1 MSNKILVWVDVGLI
15 QFGIAKYLK
24 KIYDC
29 ELFAIYD
36 FNHHIKKSFLNQK
49 LIDFKKEWYYWD
61 HVLNI
66 KQKPDVEYL
75 KSFEQKYGI
84 NLWSIAYTERIFY
97 TAKPI
102 EEPHRFYNFSRD
114 EVLKI
119 LELECKF
126 FENVLESSKPNF
138 LMIKVT
144 DQHRSNLLE
153 RMCRSK
159 GIKVLML
166 ETSRLG
172 YRSTIS
178 EEANEIDYFESMQ
191 STNDKITFSELRE
204 NIKKYDRYKQAKSLR
219 SGGFNFPMWEK
230 IKSSL
235 YWMINTFDKEY
246 RMGYDHFGMTRFNVI
261 TDRLSAAIKRSYRS
275 SYIDSALA
283 RKVKNEKFVYYPLTV
298 EPERTLSISAPFY
311 MDQLEMI
318 RNIARSIPVDFK
330 LYVKE
335 HYGMKY
341 RHWRPISYY
350 KTIMDLPNVTMI
362 HPSLDNVE
370 LIKNCSI
377 VFVIT
382 GTAGL
387 EAAYYGKPSIIFG
400 HTSYD
405 SLPSVHKIENL
416 EDLPKI
422 IRTCLDEKV
431 NPSDVASLVKIIENV
446 SFDFDIYEM
455 NNKIED
461 RFHTGG
467 FLLSNKMPMDFLDSF
482 LEENKT
488 TFEMLANEHV
498 KKIKQHDIYK
508 NKQNV

>member
-1 MSNKILVWVDVGLI
+1 MSDKILVWIDVGLI
-15 QFGIAKYLK
+15 QFGIVKYLQ

-29 ELFAIYD
+29 EFFAVYD

-49 LIDFKKEWYYWD
+49 LINFRQVWYYWD

-75 KSFEQKYGI
+75 NSFEQKYDI
-84 NLWSIAYTERIFY
+84 NLWSITSSDRVFNKYNKFY
-97 TAKPI
+97 T
-102 EEPHRFYNFSRD
+102 FSRD
-114 EVLKI
+114 EILKI

-126 FENVLESSKPNF
+126 FENVLEMSKPDF
-138 LMIKVT
+138 FMTTVT
-144 DQHRSNLLE
+144 DQRRSNLLE

-159 GIKVLML
+159 GIKILML

-178 EEANEIDYFESMQ
+178 EEANEIDYLQDMQ
-191 STNDKITFSELRE
+191 STNSKITFSELRE
-204 NIKKYDRYKQAKSLR
+204 NIKKFSRYKQAKSLR
-219 SGGFNFPMWEK
+219 AGGFNFSMWEK

-261 TDRLSAAIKRSYRS
+261 TDRLSAAIKRSYRE
-275 SYIDSALA
+275 SYIDKALV
-283 RKVKNEKFVYYPLTV
+283 RKVKNEKFVYFPLSV

-311 MDQLEMI
+311 MNQLEII
-318 RNIARSIPVDFK
+318 RNVARSIPADYK

-335 HYGMKY
+335 HMAMKY

-350 KTIMDLPNVTMI
+350 QTIMDLPNVTLI
-362 HPSLDNVE
+362 HPSLSNEE

-377 VFVIT
+377 VFTVT

-387 EAAYYGKPSIIFG
+387 EATYYGKHSIIFG

-405 SLPSVHKIENL
+405 SLPSVHKIEHL
-416 EDLPKI
+416 EDLPQLV
-422 IRTCLDEKV
+422 RTCLDEKV
-431 NPSDVASLVKIIENV
+431 VPSDVANLVKIIENV
-446 SFDFDIYEM
+446 SFDFDIVEM
-455 NNKIED
+455 YNKIAD
-461 RFHTGG
+461 RFHIGG
-467 FLLSNKMPMDFLDSF
+467 FLVSNKISMDSLDSF

-488 TFEMLANEHV
+488 TFETLAKEHV
-498 KKIKQHDIYK
+498 KKIKQHNSFK
-508 NKQNV
+508 K

>member
-1 MSNKILVWVDVGLI
+1 MSSKILVWVDLGLI
-15 QFGIAKYLK
+15 QFGIAKYLQ

-29 ELFAIYD
+29 DLYAVYD

-49 LIDFKKEWYYWD
+49 LINFKQEWYYWD

-75 KSFEQKYGI
+75 NSFEQKYDI
-84 NLWSIAYTERIFY
+84 NLWSVTSSDRVFNKDNKFHIF
-97 TAKPI
+97 
-102 EEPHRFYNFSRD
+102 SSD
-114 EVLKI
+114 EILKI

-126 FENVLESSKPNF
+126 FENVLELSKPDF
-138 LMIKVT
+138 FMTTVT
-144 DQHRSNLLE
+144 DQRRSNLLE
-153 RMCRSK
+153 RMCKSK
-159 GIKVLML
+159 GIRVLML

-172 YRSTIS
+172 FRSTIS
-178 EEANEIDYFESMQ
+178 EEANEIDYFESIQ
-191 STNDKITFSELRE
+191 STNNKITFSELRE
-204 NIKKYDRYKQAKSLR
+204 NIKKYDRYVQAKTLSKGKFDF
-219 SGGFNFPMWEK
+219 SMWEK

-235 YWMINTFDKEY
+235 YWMVNTFDKEY

-261 TDRLSAAIKRSYRS
+261 TDRLSSAIKRSYRG
-275 SYIDSALA
+275 SYIDKTLV
-283 RKVKNEKFVYYPLTV
+283 RKIKNEKFVYYSLSV

-311 MDQLEMI
+311 MNQLEVI

-341 RHWRPISYY
+341 RHWRPLSYY
-350 KTIMDLPNVTMI
+350 KTIMDLPNVTLI
-362 HPSLDNVE
+362 HPSLSNEE

-377 VFVIT
+377 VFTVT

-405 SLPSVHKIENL
+405 SLPSVHKIEHL
-416 EDLPKI
+416 EDLPQLV
-422 IRTCLDEKV
+422 RTCLDEKV
-431 NPSDVASLVKIIENV
+431 VPSDVANLVKIIKNA
-446 SFDFDIYEM
+446 SFDFDIVGM
-455 NNKIED
+455 DNKIAD
-461 RFHTGG
+461 RFHLGG
-467 FLLSNKMPMDFLDSF
+467 FLISNKISMDSLDSF

-488 TFEMLANEHV
+488 TFETLAKEHV
-498 KKIKQHDIYK
+498 KKIKQHK
-508 NKQNV
+508 SFKK

>member
-1 MSNKILVWVDVGLI
+1 MSDKILVWIDVGLI
-15 QFGIAKYLK
+15 QFGIVKYLQ

-29 ELFAIYD
+29 ELFAVYD

-49 LIDFKKEWYYWD
+49 LINFRQVWYYWD

-75 KSFEQKYGI
+75 NSFEQKYDI
-84 NLWSIAYTERIFY
+84 NLWSITSSDRVFNKYNKFY
-97 TAKPI
+97 T
-102 EEPHRFYNFSRD
+102 FSRD
-114 EVLKI
+114 EILKI

-126 FENVLESSKPNF
+126 FENVLEISKPDF
-138 LMIKVT
+138 FMTTVT
-144 DQHRSNLLE
+144 DQRRSNLLE

-178 EEANEIDYFESMQ
+178 EEANEIDYFQDMQ
-191 STNDKITFSELRE
+191 TTNNKITFSELRE
-204 NIKKYDRYKQAKSLR
+204 NIKKFSRYKQAKSLR
-219 SGGFNFPMWEK
+219 AGGFNFSMWEK

-261 TDRLSAAIKRSYRS
+261 TDRLSAVIKRSYRE
-275 SYIDSALA
+275 SYIDKALV
-283 RKVKNEKFVYYPLTV
+283 RKVKNEKFVYFPLSV

-311 MDQLEMI
+311 MNQLEII
-318 RNIARSIPVDFK
+318 RNVARSIPADYK

-335 HYGMKY
+335 HMAMRY

-350 KTIMDLPNVTMI
+350 QTIMDLPNVTLI
-362 HPSLDNVE
+362 HPSLSNEE

-377 VFVIT
+377 VFTVT

-405 SLPSVHKIENL
+405 SLPSVHKIEHL
-416 EDLPKI
+416 EDLPQLV
-422 IRTCLDEKV
+422 RTCLDEKV
-431 NPSDVASLVKIIENV
+431 VPSGVANLVKIIENV
-446 SFDFDIYEM
+446 SFDFDIIEM
-455 NNKIED
+455 YNKIAD
-461 RFHTGG
+461 RFHIGG
-467 FLLSNKMPMDFLDSF
+467 FLVSNKISMDSLDSF

-488 TFEMLANEHV
+488 TFETLAKEHV
-498 KKIKQHDIYK
+498 KKIKQHDSFK
-508 NKQNV
+508 K

>member
-84 NLWSIAYTERIFY
+84 NLWSITSTDRIFN
-97 TAKPI
+97 K
-102 EEPHRFYNFSRD
+102 YNKWHIFSRD

-178 EEANEIDYFESMQ
+178 EEANEIDYLESMQ
-191 STNDKITFSELRE
+191 STNDEITFSELR
-204 NIKKYDRYKQAKSLR
+204 NSLRKYDRYKQAKSLR
-219 SGGFNFPMWEK
+219 SGGFDFPIWKK

-261 TDRLSAAIKRSYRS
+261 TDRISAAIKRSYRT

-283 RKVKNEKFVYYPLTV
+283 RKIKNEKFVYFPLSV

-311 MDQLEMI
+311 MDQLEII
-318 RNIARSIPVDFK
+318 RNVARSIPVDYK

-335 HYGMKY
+335 HMAMRY

-350 KTIMDLPNVTMI
+350 KAVMDLPNVTFI
-362 HPSLDNVE
+362 HPSLGNKE

-377 VFVIT
+377 VFTVT

-446 SFDFDIYEM
+446 SFDFDIVNMY
-455 NNKIED
+455 NKIED
-461 RFHTGG
+461 RFHAGG

>member
-49 LIDFKKEWYYWD
+49 LINFKQVWYYWD

-75 KSFEQKYGI
+75 NSFEQKYDI
-84 NLWSIAYTERIFY
+84 NLWSITSSDRVFNKYNKFY
-97 TAKPI
+97 T
-102 EEPHRFYNFSRD
+102 FSRD
-114 EVLKI
+114 EILKI

-126 FENVLESSKPNF
+126 FENVLELSKPDF
-138 LMIKVT
+138 FMTTVT
-144 DQHRSNLLE
+144 DQRRSNLLE

-178 EEANEIDYFESMQ
+178 EEANEIDYFQDMQ
-191 STNDKITFSELRE
+191 STNNKITFSELRE
-204 NIKKYDRYKQAKSLR
+204 NIKKFSRYKQAKSLR
-219 SGGFNFPMWEK
+219 AGGFNFSMWEK

-261 TDRLSAAIKRSYRS
+261 TDRLSAAIKRSYRE
-275 SYIDSALA
+275 SYIDKALV
-283 RKVKNEKFVYYPLTV
+283 RKIKNEKFVYFPLTAD
-298 EPERTLSISAPFY
+298 PDRSLSIGAPFY
-311 MDQLEMI
+311 MNQLEII
-318 RNIARSIPVDFK
+318 RNVARSIPVDCK

-335 HYGMKY
+335 HMAMKY
-341 RHWRPISYY
+341 RHWRPVSYY
-350 KTIMDLPNVTMI
+350 QTIMDLPNVTLI
-362 HPSLDNVE
+362 HPSLSNEE

-377 VFVIT
+377 VFTVT

-488 TFEMLANEHV
+488 TFEMLANEHI

>member
-1 MSNKILVWVDVGLI
+1 MSDKILVWIDVGLI
-15 QFGIAKYLK
+15 QFGIVKYLQ

-29 ELFAIYD
+29 ELFAVYD

-49 LIDFKKEWYYWD
+49 LINFRQVWYYWD

-75 KSFEQKYGI
+75 NSFEQKYDI
-84 NLWSIAYTERIFY
+84 NLWSITSSDRVFNKHNKFY
-97 TAKPI
+97 T
-102 EEPHRFYNFSRD
+102 FSRD

-126 FENVLESSKPNF
+126 FENVLELSKPDF
-138 LMIKVT
+138 FMTTVT
-144 DQHRSNLLE
+144 DQRRSNLLE

-178 EEANEIDYFESMQ
+178 EEANEIDYFQDMQ
-191 STNDKITFSELRE
+191 STNNKITFSELRE
-204 NIKKYDRYKQAKSLR
+204 NIKKFSRYKQAKSLR
-219 SGGFNFPMWEK
+219 AGGFNFSMWEK

-261 TDRLSAAIKRSYRS
+261 TDRLSAAIKRSYRE
-275 SYIDSALA
+275 SYIDKALV
-283 RKVKNEKFVYYPLTV
+283 RKVKNEKFVYFPLSV

-311 MDQLEMI
+311 MNQLEII
-318 RNIARSIPVDFK
+318 RNVARSIPADYK

-335 HYGMKY
+335 HMAMKY

-350 KTIMDLPNVTMI
+350 KTIMDLPNVTLI
-362 HPSLDNVE
+362 HPSLSNVE

-446 SFDFDIYEM
+446 SFDFDIVNMY
-455 NNKIED
+455 NKIED

>member
-1 MSNKILVWVDVGLI
+1 MSNKILVWVDVGLT

-75 KSFEQKYGI
+75 KSFEQRYNI
-84 NLWSIAYTERIFY
+84 NLCSITITDRVFNEHNNWYI
-97 TAKPI
+97 
-102 EEPHRFYNFSRD
+102 FSRD
-114 EVLKI
+114 EILRI

-126 FENVLESSKPNF
+126 FENVLESSEPNF
-138 LMIKVT
+138 LIIKVT
-144 DQHRSNLLE
+144 DFHRSHLLE

-191 STNDKITFSELRE
+191 STNDEITFSELR
-204 NIKKYDRYKQAKSLR
+204 NSLRKYDRYKQAKSLR
-219 SGGFNFPMWEK
+219 SGGFDFPIWKK

-261 TDRLSAAIKRSYRS
+261 TDRISAAIKRSYRT

-283 RKVKNEKFVYYPLTV
+283 RKVKNEKFVYFPLSV

-311 MDQLEMI
+311 MDQLEII
-318 RNIARSIPVDFK
+318 RNVARSIPVDYK

-335 HYGMKY
+335 HMAMRY

-350 KTIMDLPNVTMI
+350 KAVMDLPNVTFI
-362 HPSLDNVE
+362 HPSLGNEE

-377 VFVIT
+377 VFTVT

-446 SFDFDIYEM
+446 SFDFDLLGMY
-455 NNKIED
+455 NKIED
-461 RFHTGG
+461 RFHAGG
-467 FLLSNKMPMDFLDSF
+467 FLISNKMPMDILDSF

-488 TFEMLANEHV
+488 TFEILANEHV

>member
-1 MSNKILVWVDVGLI
+1 MSNKILVWVDVGLT

-75 KSFEQKYGI
+75 KSFEQRYNI
-84 NLWSIAYTERIFY
+84 NLCSITIPDRVFN
-97 TAKPI
+97 K
-102 EEPHRFYNFSRD
+102 YNNWYIFSRD
-114 EVLKI
+114 EVLRI

-126 FENVLESSKPNF
+126 FENVLESSEPNF

-235 YWMINTFDKEY
+235 YWMIKTFDKEY
-246 RMGYDHFGMTRFNVI
+246 RMGYDHFGLTRFNVI
-261 TDRLSAAIKRSYRS
+261 AVRFSNAIKRSYRS

-283 RKVKNEKFVYYPLTV
+283 RKVKNEKFVYFPLSV

-311 MDQLEMI
+311 SNQLEII
-318 RNIARSIPVDFK
+318 RNVARSIPADYK

-335 HYGMKY
+335 HMAMKY

-362 HPSLDNVE
+362 HPSLNNVE

-377 VFVIT
+377 VFTVT

-405 SLPSVHKIENL
+405 SLPSVHKIEHL
-416 EDLPKI
+416 EDLPQLV
-422 IRTCLDEKV
+422 RTCLDEKV
-431 NPSDVASLVKIIENV
+431 VPSGVANLVKIIENV
-446 SFDFDIYEM
+446 SFDFDIIEM
-455 NNKIED
+455 YNKIAD
-461 RFHTGG
+461 RFHLGG
-467 FLLSNKMPMDFLDSF
+467 FLISNKISMDFLDSF

-488 TFEMLANEHV
+488 TFETLAKEHV
-498 KKIKQHDIYK
+498 KKIKQHK
-508 NKQNV
+508 SFKK

>member
-1 MSNKILVWVDVGLI
+1 MSDKILVWIDVGLI
-15 QFGIAKYLK
+15 QFGIVKYLQ

-29 ELFAIYD
+29 ELFAVYD

-49 LIDFKKEWYYWD
+49 LINFRQVWYYWD

-75 KSFEQKYGI
+75 NSFEQKYDI
-84 NLWSIAYTERIFY
+84 NLWSITSSDRVFNKYNKFY
-97 TAKPI
+97 T
-102 EEPHRFYNFSRD
+102 FSRD
-114 EVLKI
+114 EILKI

-126 FENVLESSKPNF
+126 FENVLEISKPDF
-138 LMIKVT
+138 FMTTVT
-144 DQHRSNLLE
+144 DQRRSNLLE

-178 EEANEIDYFESMQ
+178 EEANEIDYFQDMQ
-191 STNDKITFSELRE
+191 PTNNKITFSELRE
-204 NIKKYDRYKQAKSLR
+204 NIKKFSRYKQAKSLR
-219 SGGFNFPMWEK
+219 AGGFNFSMWEK

-261 TDRLSAAIKRSYRS
+261 TDRLSAAIKRSYRE
-275 SYIDSALA
+275 SYIDKALV
-283 RKVKNEKFVYYPLTV
+283 RKVKNEKFVYFPLSV

-311 MDQLEMI
+311 MNQLEII
-318 RNIARSIPVDFK
+318 RNVARSIPADYK

-335 HYGMKY
+335 HMAMRY

-350 KTIMDLPNVTMI
+350 QTIMDLPNVTLI
-362 HPSLDNVE
+362 HPSLSNEE

-377 VFVIT
+377 VFTVT

-405 SLPSVHKIENL
+405 SLPSVHKIEHL
-416 EDLPKI
+416 EDLPQLV
-422 IRTCLDEKV
+422 RTCLDEKV
-431 NPSDVASLVKIIENV
+431 VPSDVANLVKIIENV
-446 SFDFDIYEM
+446 SFDFDIIEM
-455 NNKIED
+455 YNKIAD
-461 RFHTGG
+461 RFHIGG
-467 FLLSNKMPMDFLDSF
+467 FLVSNKISMDSLDSF

-488 TFEMLANEHV
+488 TFETLAKEHV
-498 KKIKQHDIYK
+498 KKIKQHDSFK
-508 NKQNV
+508 K

>member
-75 KSFEQKYGI
+75 KSFEQRYNI
-84 NLWSIAYTERIFY
+84 NLCSITITDRVFDKYNKFY
-97 TAKPI
+97 I
-102 EEPHRFYNFSRD
+102 FSRD
-114 EVLKI
+114 EVLRI

-126 FENVLESSKPNF
+126 FENVLESSEPNF
-138 LMIKVT
+138 LMIKST
-144 DQHRSNLLE
+144 DQHRSHLLE

-191 STNDKITFSELRE
+191 STNDEITFSELRE
-204 NIKKYDRYKQAKSLR
+204 NIKKYDKYKQFKSLR
-219 SGGFNFPMWEK
+219 SEGFHFPIWKK

-350 KTIMDLPNVTMI
+350 KTIMDLPNVTLI
-362 HPSLDNVE
+362 HPSLSNVE

-446 SFDFDIYEM
+446 SFDFDLLGMY
-455 NNKIED
+455 NKIED
-461 RFHTGG
+461 RFHAGG
-467 FLLSNKMPMDFLDSF
+467 FLISNKMPMDILDSF

-488 TFEMLANEHV
+488 TFEILANEHV

>member
-1 MSNKILVWVDVGLI
+1 MSDKILVWIDVGLI
-15 QFGIAKYLK
+15 QFGIVKYLQ

-29 ELFAIYD
+29 ELFAVYD

-49 LIDFKKEWYYWD
+49 LVNFRQVWYYWD

-75 KSFEQKYGI
+75 NSFEQKYDI
-84 NLWSIAYTERIFY
+84 NLWSITSSDRVFNKYNKFY
-97 TAKPI
+97 T
-102 EEPHRFYNFSRD
+102 FSRD
-114 EVLKI
+114 EILKI

-126 FENVLESSKPNF
+126 FENVLEISKPDF
-138 LMIKVT
+138 FMTTVT
-144 DQHRSNLLE
+144 DQRRSNLLE

-178 EEANEIDYFESMQ
+178 EEANEIDYFQDMQ
-191 STNDKITFSELRE
+191 STNNKITFSELRE
-204 NIKKYDRYKQAKSLR
+204 NIKKFSRYKQAKSLR
-219 SGGFNFPMWEK
+219 AGGFNFSMWEK

-261 TDRLSAAIKRSYRS
+261 TDRLSAAIKRSYRE
-275 SYIDSALA
+275 SYIDKALV
-283 RKVKNEKFVYYPLTV
+283 RKVKNEKFVYFPLSV

-311 MDQLEMI
+311 MNQLEI
-318 RNIARSIPVDFK
+318 IKNVARSIPADYK

-335 HYGMKY
+335 HMAMRY

-350 KTIMDLPNVTMI
+350 QTIMDLPNVTLI
-362 HPSLDNVE
+362 HPSLSNEE

-377 VFVIT
+377 VFTVT

-387 EAAYYGKPSIIFG
+387 EAAYYGKSSIIFG

-446 SFDFDIYEM
+446 SFDFDIVNMY
-455 NNKIED
+455 NKIED

>member
-1 MSNKILVWVDVGLI
+1 MSNKILVWIDLGLI
-15 QFGIAKYLK
+15 QFGIAKYLQ

-29 ELFAIYD
+29 DLYAVYD

-49 LIDFKKEWYYWD
+49 LINFKQEWYYWE

-75 KSFEQKYGI
+75 NSFEQKYDI
-84 NLWSIAYTERIFY
+84 NLWSITSSDRVFNKYNKFY
-97 TAKPI
+97 T
-102 EEPHRFYNFSRD
+102 FSRD
-114 EVLKI
+114 EILKI

-126 FENVLESSKPNF
+126 FENVLEISKPDF
-138 LMIKVT
+138 FMTTVT
-144 DQHRSNLLE
+144 DQRRSNLLE
-153 RMCRSK
+153 RMCKSK
-159 GIKVLML
+159 GIRVLML

-172 YRSTIS
+172 FRSTIS
-178 EEANEIDYFESMQ
+178 EEANEIDYFESIQ
-191 STNDKITFSELRE
+191 STNNKITFSELRE
-204 NIKKYDRYKQAKSLR
+204 NIKKYDRYVQAKTLSKGKFDF
-219 SGGFNFPMWEK
+219 SMWEK

-235 YWMINTFDKEY
+235 YWMVNTFDKEY

-261 TDRLSAAIKRSYRS
+261 TDRLSSAIKRSYRG
-275 SYIDSALA
+275 SYIDKTLV
-283 RKVKNEKFVYYPLTV
+283 RKIKNEKFVYYSLSV

-311 MDQLEMI
+311 MNQLEVI

-341 RHWRPISYY
+341 RHWRPLSYY
-350 KTIMDLPNVTMI
+350 KTIMDLPNVTLI
-362 HPSLDNVE
+362 HPSLSNEE

-377 VFVIT
+377 VFTVT

-387 EAAYYGKPSIIFG
+387 EAAYYGKPSVVFG

-405 SLPSVHKIENL
+405 SLPSVHKIEHL
-416 EDLPKI
+416 EDLPQLV
-422 IRTCLDEKV
+422 RTCLDEKV
-431 NPSDVASLVKIIENV
+431 VPSDVANLVKIIENV
-446 SFDFDIYEM
+446 SFDFDIIEM
-455 NNKIED
+455 YNKIAD

-467 FLLSNKMPMDFLDSF
+467 FLVSNKISMDSLDSF

-488 TFEMLANEHV
+488 TFETLAKEHV
-498 KKIKQHDIYK
+498 KKIKQHDSFK
-508 NKQNV
+508 K

>member
-1 MSNKILVWVDVGLI
+1 MSNKILVWIDLGLI
-15 QFGIAKYLK
+15 QFGIAKYLQ

-29 ELFAIYD
+29 DLYAVYD

-49 LIDFKKEWYYWD
+49 LINFKQEWYYWD

-75 KSFEQKYGI
+75 NSFEQKYDI
-84 NLWSIAYTERIFY
+84 NLWSITSSDRVFNKDNKFHIF
-97 TAKPI
+97 
-102 EEPHRFYNFSRD
+102 SSD
-114 EVLKI
+114 EILKI

-126 FENVLESSKPNF
+126 FENVLELSKPDF
-138 LMIKVT
+138 FMTTVT
-144 DQHRSNLLE
+144 DQRRSNLLE
-153 RMCRSK
+153 RMCKSK
-159 GIKVLML
+159 GIRVLML

-172 YRSTIS
+172 FRSTIS
-178 EEANEIDYFESMQ
+178 EEANEIDYFESIQ
-191 STNDKITFSELRE
+191 STNNKITFSELRE
-204 NIKKYDRYKQAKSLR
+204 NIKKYDRYVQAKTLSKGKFDF
-219 SGGFNFPMWEK
+219 SMWEK

-235 YWMINTFDKEY
+235 YWMVNTFDKEY

-261 TDRLSAAIKRSYRS
+261 TDRLSSAIKRSYRG
-275 SYIDSALA
+275 SYIDKTLV
-283 RKVKNEKFVYYPLTV
+283 RKIKNEKFVYYSLSV

-311 MDQLEMI
+311 MNQLEVI

-341 RHWRPISYY
+341 RHWRPLSYY
-350 KTIMDLPNVTMI
+350 KTIMDLPNVTLI
-362 HPSLDNVE
+362 HPSLSNEE

-377 VFVIT
+377 VFTVT

-387 EAAYYGKPSIIFG
+387 EAAYYGKPSVVFG

-405 SLPSVHKIENL
+405 SLPSVHKIEHL
-416 EDLPKI
+416 EDLPQL
-422 IRTCLDEKV
+422 IRTCLGEKV
-431 NPSDVASLVKIIENV
+431 NSSDVANLVKIIENV
-446 SFDFDIYEM
+446 SFDFDIVDMY
-455 NNKIED
+455 NKIAD

-467 FLLSNKMPMDFLDSF
+467 FLVSNKISMDFLDSF

-488 TFEMLANEHV
+488 TFEILAKEHV
-498 KKIKQHDIYK
+498 KKIKQHDSYK
-508 NKQNV
+508 NK

>member
-1 MSNKILVWVDVGLI
+1 MSNKILVWVDVGLT

-29 ELFAIYD
+29 ELFVIYD

-75 KSFEQKYGI
+75 KSFEQRYNI
-84 NLWSIAYTERIFY
+84 NLCSITIPDRVFN
-97 TAKPI
+97 K
-102 EEPHRFYNFSRD
+102 YNNWYIFSRD
-114 EVLKI
+114 EVLRI

-126 FENVLESSKPNF
+126 FENVLESSEPNF
-138 LMIKVT
+138 LIIKVT

-178 EEANEIDYFESMQ
+178 EEANEIDYLESMQ
-191 STNDKITFSELRE
+191 STNDEITLSELRE

-219 SGGFNFPMWEK
+219 SGGFNFPIWKK
-230 IKSSL
+230 IKASL
-235 YWMINTFDKEY
+235 YWMTNTFDKEY

-261 TDRLSAAIKRSYRS
+261 TNRISAAIKRSYRS
-275 SYIDSALA
+275 SYIDSVLA
-283 RKVKNEKFVYYPLTV
+283 RKVKNEKFVYFPLSV

-311 MDQLEMI
+311 MDQLAII
-318 RNIARSIPVDFK
+318 RNVARSIPVDYK

-335 HYGMKY
+335 HMAMRY

-350 KTIMDLPNVTMI
+350 KAVMDLPNVTFI
-362 HPSLDNVE
+362 HPSLGNEE

-377 VFVIT
+377 VFTVT

-467 FLLSNKMPMDFLDSF
+467 FLISNKMPMDILDSF

>member
-1 MSNKILVWVDVGLI
+1 MSNKILAWIDLGLI
-15 QFGIAKYLK
+15 TFGIAKYLE

-29 ELFAIYD
+29 DLYAVYD
-36 FNHHIKKSFLNQK
+36 FNHHIKESFLNQK
-49 LIDFKKEWYYWD
+49 LINFKQVWYYWD

-75 KSFEQKYGI
+75 NSFEQKYDI
-84 NLWSIAYTERIFY
+84 NLWSVTSSDRVFNKYNKFY
-97 TAKPI
+97 T
-102 EEPHRFYNFSRD
+102 FSRD

-126 FENVLESSKPNF
+126 FENVLELSKPDF
-138 LMIKVT
+138 FMTTVT
-144 DQHRSNLLE
+144 DQRRSNLLE
-153 RMCRSK
+153 RMCKSK
-159 GIKVLML
+159 GIRVLML

-172 YRSTIS
+172 FRSTIS
-178 EEANEIDYFESMQ
+178 EEANEIDYFESIQ
-191 STNDKITFSELRE
+191 STNNKITFSELRE
-204 NIKKYDRYKQAKSLR
+204 NIKKYDRYVQAKTLSKGKFDF
-219 SGGFNFPMWEK
+219 SMWEK

-235 YWMINTFDKEY
+235 YWMVNTFDKEY

-261 TDRLSAAIKRSYRS
+261 TDRLSSAIKRSYRG
-275 SYIDSALA
+275 SYIDKTLV
-283 RKVKNEKFVYYPLTV
+283 RKIKNEKFVYYSLSV

-311 MDQLEMI
+311 MNQLEVI

-341 RHWRPISYY
+341 RHWRPLSYY
-350 KTIMDLPNVTMI
+350 KTIMDLPNVTLI
-362 HPSLDNVE
+362 HPSLSNEE

-377 VFVIT
+377 VFTVT

-387 EAAYYGKPSIIFG
+387 EAAYYGKPSVVFG

-405 SLPSVHKIENL
+405 SLPSVHKIEHL
-416 EDLPKI
+416 EDLPQL
-422 IRTCLDEKV
+422 IRTCLGEKV
-431 NPSDVASLVKIIENV
+431 NSSDVANLVKIIENV
-446 SFDFDIYEM
+446 SFDFDIVDMY
-455 NNKIED
+455 NKIAD

-467 FLLSNKMPMDFLDSF
+467 FLVSNKISMDFLDSF

-488 TFEMLANEHV
+488 TFEILAKEHV

-508 NKQNV
+508 NK

>member
-1 MSNKILVWVDVGLI
+1 MSNKILVWIDLGLI
-15 QFGIAKYLK
+15 QFGIAKYLQ

-29 ELFAIYD
+29 DLYAVYD

-49 LIDFKKEWYYWD
+49 LINFKQVWYYWD

-75 KSFEQKYGI
+75 NSFEQKYDI
-84 NLWSIAYTERIFY
+84 NLWSVTSSDRVFNKDNKFHIF
-97 TAKPI
+97 
-102 EEPHRFYNFSRD
+102 SSD
-114 EVLKI
+114 EILKI

-126 FENVLESSKPNF
+126 FENVLELSKPDF
-138 LMIKVT
+138 FMTTVT
-144 DQHRSNLLE
+144 DQRRSNLLE
-153 RMCRSK
+153 RMCKSK
-159 GIKVLML
+159 GIRVLML

-172 YRSTIS
+172 FRSTIS
-178 EEANEIDYFESMQ
+178 EEANEIDYFESIQ
-191 STNDKITFSELRE
+191 STNNKITFSELRE
-204 NIKKYDRYKQAKSLR
+204 NIKKYDRYVQAKTLSKGKFDF
-219 SGGFNFPMWEK
+219 SMWEK

-235 YWMINTFDKEY
+235 YWMVNTFDKEY

-261 TDRLSAAIKRSYRS
+261 TDRLSSAIKRSYRG
-275 SYIDSALA
+275 SYIDKTLV
-283 RKVKNEKFVYYPLTV
+283 RKIKNEKFVYYSLSV

-311 MDQLEMI
+311 MNQLEVI

-341 RHWRPISYY
+341 RHWRPLSYY
-350 KTIMDLPNVTMI
+350 KTIMDLPNVTLI
-362 HPSLDNVE
+362 HPSLSNEE

-377 VFVIT
+377 VFTVT

-387 EAAYYGKPSIIFG
+387 EAAYYGKPSVVFG

-405 SLPSVHKIENL
+405 SLPSVHKIEHL
-416 EDLPKI
+416 EDLPQL
-422 IRTCLDEKV
+422 IRTCLGEKV
-431 NPSDVASLVKIIENV
+431 NSSDVANLVKIIENV
-446 SFDFDIYEM
+446 SFDFDIVDMY
-455 NNKIED
+455 NKIAD

-467 FLLSNKMPMDFLDSF
+467 FLVSNKISMDFLDSF

-488 TFEMLANEHV
+488 TFEILAKEHV
-498 KKIKQHDIYK
+498 KKIKQHDSYK
-508 NKQNV
+508 NK

>member
-1 MSNKILVWVDVGLI
+1 MSNKILVWIDLGLI
-15 QFGIAKYLK
+15 QFGIAKYLE

-29 ELFAIYD
+29 DLYAVYD
-36 FNHHIKKSFLNQK
+36 FNHHIKESFLNQK
-49 LIDFKKEWYYWD
+49 LINFKQVWYYWD

-75 KSFEQKYGI
+75 NSFEQKYDI
-84 NLWSIAYTERIFY
+84 NLWSITSSDRVFNKYNKFY
-97 TAKPI
+97 T
-102 EEPHRFYNFSRD
+102 FSRD
-114 EVLKI
+114 EILKI

-126 FENVLESSKPNF
+126 FENVLEISKPDF
-138 LMIKVT
+138 FMTTVT
-144 DQHRSNLLE
+144 DQRRSNLLE

-178 EEANEIDYFESMQ
+178 EEANEIDYFQDMQ
-191 STNDKITFSELRE
+191 STNNKITFSELRE
-204 NIKKYDRYKQAKSLR
+204 NIKKFSRYKQAKSLR
-219 SGGFNFPMWEK
+219 AGGFNFSMWEK

-261 TDRLSAAIKRSYRS
+261 TDRLSAAIKRSYRE
-275 SYIDSALA
+275 SYIDKVLV
-283 RKVKNEKFVYYPLTV
+283 RKVKNEKFVYFPLSV

-311 MDQLEMI
+311 MNQLEI
-318 RNIARSIPVDFK
+318 IKNVARSIPADYK

-335 HYGMKY
+335 HMAMRY

-350 KTIMDLPNVTMI
+350 QTIMDLPNVTLI
-362 HPSLDNVE
+362 HPSLSNEE

-377 VFVIT
+377 VFTVT

-405 SLPSVHKIENL
+405 SLPSVHKIEHL
-416 EDLPKI
+416 EDLPQLV
-422 IRTCLDEKV
+422 RTCLDEKV
-431 NPSDVASLVKIIENV
+431 VPSDVANLVKIIENV
-446 SFDFDIYEM
+446 SFDFDIIEM
-455 NNKIED
+455 YNKIAD
-461 RFHTGG
+461 RFHIGG
-467 FLLSNKMPMDFLDSF
+467 FLVSNKISMDSLDSF

-488 TFEMLANEHV
+488 TFETLAKEHV
-498 KKIKQHDIYK
+498 KKIKQHDSFK
-508 NKQNV
+508 K

>member
-1 MSNKILVWVDVGLI
+1 MSNKILAWIDLGLI
-15 QFGIAKYLK
+15 TFGIAKYLE

-29 ELFAIYD
+29 DLYAVYD
-36 FNHHIKKSFLNQK
+36 FNHHIKESFLNQK
-49 LIDFKKEWYYWD
+49 LINFKQVWYYWD

-66 KQKPDVEYL
+66 KQKPDVKYL
-75 KSFEQKYGI
+75 NSFEQKYDI
-84 NLWSIAYTERIFY
+84 NLWSITSSDRVFNKHNKFY
-97 TAKPI
+97 T
-102 EEPHRFYNFSRD
+102 FSRD

-126 FENVLESSKPNF
+126 FENVLELSKPDF
-138 LMIKVT
+138 FMTTVT

-166 ETSRLG
+166 VPSRLG
-172 YRSTIS
+172 YRSIIS
-178 EEANEIDYFESMQ
+178 EEANEIDYFQDMQ
-191 STNDKITFSELRE
+191 STNNKITFSELRE
-204 NIKKYDRYKQAKSLR
+204 NIKKFSRYKQAKSLR
-219 SGGFNFPMWEK
+219 AGGFNFSMWEK

-261 TDRLSAAIKRSYRS
+261 TDRLSAAIKRSYRE
-275 SYIDSALA
+275 SYIDKALV
-283 RKVKNEKFVYYPLTV
+283 RKIKNEKFVYFPLSV
-298 EPERTLSISAPFY
+298 EPERTLSIGAPFY
-311 MDQLEMI
+311 MNQLEII
-318 RNIARSIPVDFK
+318 RNVARSIPADYK

-335 HYGMKY
+335 HMAMKY

-350 KTIMDLPNVTMI
+350 QTIMDLPNVTLI
-362 HPSLDNVE
+362 HPSLSNEE

-377 VFVIT
+377 VFTVT
-382 GTAGL
+382 GTGGL
-387 EAAYYGKPSIIFG
+387 EAAYYGKSSIIFG

-405 SLPSVHKIENL
+405 SLPSVHKIEHL
-416 EDLPKI
+416 EVIPQLVRI
-422 IRTCLDEKV
+422 CLDEKV
-431 NPSDVASLVKIIENV
+431 DPSDVANLVKIIKNA
-446 SFDFDIYEM
+446 SFDFDIVGM
-455 NNKIED
+455 DNKIAD

-467 FLLSNKMPMDFLDSF
+467 FLVSNKISIDSLDSF

-488 TFEMLANEHV
+488 TFEILAKEHV
-498 KKIKQHDIYK
+498 KKIKQHDGYK

>member
-1 MSNKILVWVDVGLI
+1 MSNKILVWIDLGLI
-15 QFGIAKYLK
+15 QFGIAKYLQ

-29 ELFAIYD
+29 DLYAVYD

-49 LIDFKKEWYYWD
+49 LINFRQVWYYWD

-75 KSFEQKYGI
+75 NSFEQKYDI
-84 NLWSIAYTERIFY
+84 NLWSVTSSDRVFNKDNKFHIF
-97 TAKPI
+97 
-102 EEPHRFYNFSRD
+102 SSD
-114 EVLKI
+114 EILKI

-126 FENVLESSKPNF
+126 FENVLELSKPDF
-138 LMIKVT
+138 FMTTVT
-144 DQHRSNLLE
+144 DQRRSNLLE
-153 RMCRSK
+153 RMCKSK
-159 GIKVLML
+159 GIRVLML

-172 YRSTIS
+172 FRSTIS
-178 EEANEIDYFESMQ
+178 EEANEIDYFESIQ
-191 STNDKITFSELRE
+191 STNNKITFSELRE
-204 NIKKYDRYKQAKSLR
+204 NIKKYDRYVQAKTLSKGKFDF
-219 SGGFNFPMWEK
+219 SMWEK

-235 YWMINTFDKEY
+235 YWMVNTFDKEY

-261 TDRLSAAIKRSYRS
+261 TDRLSSAIKRSYRG
-275 SYIDSALA
+275 SYIDKTLV
-283 RKVKNEKFVYYPLTV
+283 RKIKNEKFVYYSLSV

-311 MDQLEMI
+311 MNQLEVI

-341 RHWRPISYY
+341 RHWRPLSYY
-350 KTIMDLPNVTMI
+350 KTIMDLPNVTLI
-362 HPSLDNVE
+362 HPSLSNEE

-377 VFVIT
+377 VFTVT

-387 EAAYYGKPSIIFG
+387 EAAYYGKPSVVFG

-405 SLPSVHKIENL
+405 SLPSVHKIEHL
-416 EDLPKI
+416 EDLPQL
-422 IRTCLDEKV
+422 IRTCLGEKV
-431 NPSDVASLVKIIENV
+431 NSSDVANLVKIIENV
-446 SFDFDIYEM
+446 SFDFDIVDMY
-455 NNKIED
+455 NKIAD

-467 FLLSNKMPMDFLDSF
+467 FLVSNKISMDFLDSF

-488 TFEMLANEHV
+488 TFEILAKEHV
-498 KKIKQHDIYK
+498 KKIKQHDSYK
-508 NKQNV
+508 NK

>member
-1 MSNKILVWVDVGLI
+1 MSNKILVWVDVGLT

-75 KSFEQKYGI
+75 KSFEQRYNI
-84 NLWSIAYTERIFY
+84 NLCSITITDRVFN
-97 TAKPI
+97 K
-102 EEPHRFYNFSRD
+102 YNKWYIFSRD
-114 EVLKI
+114 EVLRI

-126 FENVLESSKPNF
+126 FENVLESSEPNF
-138 LMIKVT
+138 LIIKVT

-178 EEANEIDYFESMQ
+178 EEANEIDYLESMQ
-191 STNDKITFSELRE
+191 STNDEITFSELR
-204 NIKKYDRYKQAKSLR
+204 NSLRKYDRYKQAKSLR
-219 SGGFNFPMWEK
+219 SGGFDFPIWKK

-261 TDRLSAAIKRSYRS
+261 TDRLSAAIKRSYRE
-275 SYIDSALA
+275 SYIDKALV
-283 RKVKNEKFVYYPLTV
+283 RKIKNEKFVYFPLSV

-311 MDQLEMI
+311 MDQLEII
-318 RNIARSIPVDFK
+318 RNVARSIPVDYK

-335 HYGMKY
+335 HMAMRY

-350 KTIMDLPNVTMI
+350 KAVMDLPNVTFI
-362 HPSLDNVE
+362 HPSLGNKE

-377 VFVIT
+377 VFTVT

-446 SFDFDIYEM
+446 SFDFDLLGMY
-455 NNKIED
+455 NKIED
-461 RFHTGG
+461 RFHAGG
-467 FLLSNKMPMDFLDSF
+467 FLISNKMPMDILDSF

-488 TFEMLANEHV
+488 TFEILANEHV

>member
-1 MSNKILVWVDVGLI
+1 MSNKILVWIDLGLI
-15 QFGIAKYLK
+15 QFGIAKYLQ

-29 ELFAIYD
+29 DLYAVYD

-49 LIDFKKEWYYWD
+49 LINFKQVWYYWD

-75 KSFEQKYGI
+75 NSFEQKYDI
-84 NLWSIAYTERIFY
+84 NLWSVTSSDRVFNKYNKFY
-97 TAKPI
+97 T
-102 EEPHRFYNFSRD
+102 FSRD

-126 FENVLESSKPNF
+126 FENVLELSKPDF
-138 LMIKVT
+138 FMTTVT
-144 DQHRSNLLE
+144 DQRRSNLLE
-153 RMCRSK
+153 RMCKSK
-159 GIKVLML
+159 GIRVLML

-172 YRSTIS
+172 FRSTIS
-178 EEANEIDYFESMQ
+178 EEANEIDYFESIQ
-191 STNDKITFSELRE
+191 STNNKITFSELRE
-204 NIKKYDRYKQAKSLR
+204 NIKKYDRYVQAKTLSKGKFDF
-219 SGGFNFPMWEK
+219 SMWEK

-235 YWMINTFDKEY
+235 YWMVNTFDKEY

-261 TDRLSAAIKRSYRS
+261 TDRLSSAIKRSYRG
-275 SYIDSALA
+275 SYIDKTLV
-283 RKVKNEKFVYYPLTV
+283 RKIKNEKFVYYSLSV

-311 MDQLEMI
+311 MNQLEVI

-341 RHWRPISYY
+341 RHWRPLSYY
-350 KTIMDLPNVTMI
+350 KTIMDLPNVTLI
-362 HPSLDNVE
+362 HPSLSNEE

-377 VFVIT
+377 VFTVT

-387 EAAYYGKPSIIFG
+387 EAAYYGKPSVVFG

-405 SLPSVHKIENL
+405 SLPSVHKIEHL
-416 EDLPKI
+416 EDLPQL
-422 IRTCLDEKV
+422 IRTCLGEKV
-431 NPSDVASLVKIIENV
+431 NSSDVANLVKIIENV
-446 SFDFDIYEM
+446 SFDFDIVDMY
-455 NNKIED
+455 NKIAD

-467 FLLSNKMPMDFLDSF
+467 FLVSNKISMDFLDSF

-488 TFEMLANEHV
+488 TFEILAKEHV
-498 KKIKQHDIYK
+498 KKIKQHDSYK
-508 NKQNV
+508 NK

>member
-1 MSNKILVWVDVGLI
+1 MSNKILVWVDLGLI
-15 QFGIAKYLK
+15 QFGIAKYLQ

-29 ELFAIYD
+29 DLYAVYD

-49 LIDFKKEWYYWD
+49 LINFKQEWYYWD

-75 KSFEQKYGI
+75 NSFEQKYDI
-84 NLWSIAYTERIFY
+84 NLWSVTSSDRVFNKDNKFHIF
-97 TAKPI
+97 
-102 EEPHRFYNFSRD
+102 SSD
-114 EVLKI
+114 EILKI

-126 FENVLESSKPNF
+126 FENVLELSKPDF
-138 LMIKVT
+138 FMTTVT
-144 DQHRSNLLE
+144 DQRRSNLLE
-153 RMCRSK
+153 RMCKSK
-159 GIKVLML
+159 GIRVLML

-172 YRSTIS
+172 FRSTIS
-178 EEANEIDYFESMQ
+178 EEANEIDYFESIQ
-191 STNDKITFSELRE
+191 STNNKITFSELRE
-204 NIKKYDRYKQAKSLR
+204 NIKKYDRYVQAKTLSKGKFDF
-219 SGGFNFPMWEK
+219 SMWEK

-235 YWMINTFDKEY
+235 YWMVNTFDKEY

-261 TDRLSAAIKRSYRS
+261 TDRLSSAIKRSYRG
-275 SYIDSALA
+275 SYIDKTLV
-283 RKVKNEKFVYYPLTV
+283 RKIKNEKFVYYSLRV

-311 MDQLEMI
+311 MNQLEVI

-341 RHWRPISYY
+341 RHWRPLSYY
-350 KTIMDLPNVTMI
+350 KTIMDLPNVTLI
-362 HPSLDNVE
+362 HPSLSNEE

-377 VFVIT
+377 VFTVT

-387 EAAYYGKPSIIFG
+387 EAAYYGKPSVVFG

-405 SLPSVHKIENL
+405 SLPSVHKIEHL
-416 EDLPKI
+416 EDLPQL
-422 IRTCLDEKV
+422 IRTCLGEKV
-431 NPSDVASLVKIIENV
+431 NSSDVANLVKIIENV
-446 SFDFDIYEM
+446 SFDFDIVDMY
-455 NNKIED
+455 NKIAD

-467 FLLSNKMPMDFLDSF
+467 FLVSNKISIDSLDSF

-488 TFEMLANEHV
+488 TFETLAKEHV
-498 KKIKQHDIYK
+498 KKIKQHDSFK
-508 NKQNV
+508 K

>member
-1 MSNKILVWVDVGLI
+1 MSDKILVWIDVGLI
-15 QFGIAKYLK
+15 QFGIVKYLQ

-29 ELFAIYD
+29 ELFAVYD

-49 LIDFKKEWYYWD
+49 LVNFRQVWYYWD

-75 KSFEQKYGI
+75 NSFEQKYDI
-84 NLWSIAYTERIFY
+84 NLWSITSSDRVFNKYNKFY
-97 TAKPI
+97 T
-102 EEPHRFYNFSRD
+102 FSRD
-114 EVLKI
+114 EILKI

-126 FENVLESSKPNF
+126 FENVLEISKPDF
-138 LMIKVT
+138 FMTTVT
-144 DQHRSNLLE
+144 DQRRSNLLE

-178 EEANEIDYFESMQ
+178 EEANEIDYFQDMQ
-191 STNDKITFSELRE
+191 STNNKITFSELRE
-204 NIKKYDRYKQAKSLR
+204 NIKKFSRYKQAKSLR
-219 SGGFNFPMWEK
+219 AGGFNFSMWEK

-261 TDRLSAAIKRSYRS
+261 TDRLSAAIKRSYRE
-275 SYIDSALA
+275 SYIDKALV
-283 RKVKNEKFVYYPLTV
+283 RKVKNEKFVYFPLSV

-311 MDQLEMI
+311 MNQLEI
-318 RNIARSIPVDFK
+318 IKNVARSIPADYK

-335 HYGMKY
+335 HMAMRY
-341 RHWRPISYY
+341 RHWRPTSYY
-350 KTIMDLPNVTMI
+350 QTIMDLPNVTLI
-362 HPSLDNVE
+362 HPSLSNEE

-377 VFVIT
+377 VFTVT

-405 SLPSVHKIENL
+405 SLPSVHKIEHL
-416 EDLPKI
+416 EDLPQLV
-422 IRTCLDEKV
+422 RTCLDEKV
-431 NPSDVASLVKIIENV
+431 VPSGVANLVKIIENV
-446 SFDFDIYEM
+446 SFDFDIIEM
-455 NNKIED
+455 YNKIAD
-461 RFHTGG
+461 RFHIGG
-467 FLLSNKMPMDFLDSF
+467 FLVSNKISMDSLDSF

-488 TFEMLANEHV
+488 TFETLAKEHV
-498 KKIKQHDIYK
+498 KKIKQHDSFK
-508 NKQNV
+508 K

>member
-1 MSNKILVWVDVGLI
+1 MSDKILVWIDVGLI
-15 QFGIAKYLK
+15 QFGIVKYLQ

-29 ELFAIYD
+29 EFFAVYD

-49 LIDFKKEWYYWD
+49 LINFRQVWYYWD

-75 KSFEQKYGI
+75 NSFEQKYDI
-84 NLWSIAYTERIFY
+84 NLWSITSSDRVFNKYNKFY
-97 TAKPI
+97 T
-102 EEPHRFYNFSRD
+102 FSRD
-114 EVLKI
+114 EILKI

-126 FENVLESSKPNF
+126 FENVLEMSKPDF
-138 LMIKVT
+138 FMTTVT
-144 DQHRSNLLE
+144 DQRRSNLLE

-159 GIKVLML
+159 GIKILML

-178 EEANEIDYFESMQ
+178 EEANEIDYLQDMQ
-191 STNDKITFSELRE
+191 STNSKITFSELRE
-204 NIKKYDRYKQAKSLR
+204 NIKKFSRYKQAKSLR
-219 SGGFNFPMWEK
+219 AGGFNFSMWEK

-261 TDRLSAAIKRSYRS
+261 TDRLSAAIKRSYRE
-275 SYIDSALA
+275 SYIDKALV
-283 RKVKNEKFVYYPLTV
+283 RKVKNEKFVYFPLSV

-311 MDQLEMI
+311 MNQLEII
-318 RNIARSIPVDFK
+318 RNVARSLPADYK

-335 HYGMKY
+335 HMAMRY

-350 KTIMDLPNVTMI
+350 QTIMDLPNVTLI
-362 HPSLDNVE
+362 HPSLSNEE

-377 VFVIT
+377 VFTVT

-387 EAAYYGKPSIIFG
+387 EAAYYGKHSIIFG

-405 SLPSVHKIENL
+405 SLPSVHKIEHL
-416 EDLPKI
+416 EDLPQLV
-422 IRTCLDEKV
+422 RTCLDEKV
-431 NPSDVASLVKIIENV
+431 VPSDVANLVKIIENV
-446 SFDFDIYEM
+446 SFDFDIVEM
-455 NNKIED
+455 YNKIAD
-461 RFHTGG
+461 RFHIGG
-467 FLLSNKMPMDFLDSF
+467 FLVSNKISMDSLDSF

-488 TFEMLANEHV
+488 TFETLAKEHV
-498 KKIKQHDIYK
+498 KKIKQHNSFK
-508 NKQNV
+508 K

>member
-66 KQKPDVEYL
+66 KQKPDVAYL

-84 NLWSIAYTERIFY
+84 NLWSITSTDRIFN
-97 TAKPI
+97 K
-102 EEPHRFYNFSRD
+102 YNKWHIFSRD

-126 FENVLESSKPNF
+126 FENVLESSEPNF
-138 LMIKVT
+138 LIIKVT
-144 DQHRSNLLE
+144 DFHRSHLLE

-204 NIKKYDRYKQAKSLR
+204 NIKKFNRYEQASLSKDHR
-219 SGGFNFPMWEK
+219 FDFPMWEK

-235 YWMINTFDKEY
+235 Y
-246 RMGYDHFGMTRFNVI
+246 
-261 TDRLSAAIKRSYRS
+261 
-275 SYIDSALA
+275 
-283 RKVKNEKFVYYPLTV
+283 
-298 EPERTLSISAPFY
+298 
-311 MDQLEMI
+311 
-318 RNIARSIPVDFK
+318 
-330 LYVKE
+330 
-335 HYGMKY
+335 
-341 RHWRPISYY
+341 
-350 KTIMDLPNVTMI
+350 
-362 HPSLDNVE
+362 
-370 LIKNCSI
+370 
-377 VFVIT
+377 
-382 GTAGL
+382 
-387 EAAYYGKPSIIFG
+387 
-400 HTSYD
+400 
-405 SLPSVHKIENL
+405 
-416 EDLPKI
+416 
-422 IRTCLDEKV
+422 
-431 NPSDVASLVKIIENV
+431 
-446 SFDFDIYEM
+446 
-455 NNKIED
+455 
-461 RFHTGG
+461 
-467 FLLSNKMPMDFLDSF
+467 
-482 LEENKT
+482 
-488 TFEMLANEHV
+488 
-498 KKIKQHDIYK
+498 
-508 NKQNV
+508 